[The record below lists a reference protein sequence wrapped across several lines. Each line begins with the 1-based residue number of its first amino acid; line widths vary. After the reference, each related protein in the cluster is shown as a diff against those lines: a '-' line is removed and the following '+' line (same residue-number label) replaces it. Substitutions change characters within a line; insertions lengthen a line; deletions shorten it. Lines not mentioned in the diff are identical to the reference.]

1 MTSSTETLEQQPRR
15 RLSREERR
23 RQLIA
28 VSWGI
33 IRDDGAE
40 ALTLPRLAEQASV
53 AKPVVYDH
61 FATRPAL
68 LAALYQEFDTQQ
80 TALMDAAFQASE
92 PTLPSRAM
100 VIASSYVDCVLE
112 QGREIP
118 GVISALA
125 GSPELARVKRD
136 YEAVFM
142 EKCRALLAPF
152 ASAATIAASGLLA
165 MLGAAEALSF
175 AAASGDITP
184 NEAKDELFQTIL
196 AMVARNTR

>member
-1 MTSSTETLEQQPRR
+1 MTSSAETLEQTPRR

-33 IRDDGAE
+33 IREDGTE

-68 LAALYQEFDTQQ
+68 LAALYQEFDTHQ

-142 EKCRALLAPF
+142 EKCRSLLAPF
-152 ASAATIAASGLLA
+152 APGGTIAASGLLA

-175 AAASGDITP
+175 AAACGDITP
-184 NEAKDELFQTIL
+184 DEAKDELFQTIL
-196 AMVARNTR
+196 AIAARNAR

>member
-1 MTSSTETLEQQPRR
+1 MPEPQPRR
-15 RLSREERR
+15 RLSREDRR
-23 RQLIA
+23 RQLIEVA
-28 VSWGI
+28 WQV
-33 IRDDGAE
+33 IRADGTE

-68 LAALYQEFDTQQ
+68 LAALYQEFDRHQ

-100 VIASSYVDCVLE
+100 VIAASYVDCVLE

-125 GSPELARVKRD
+125 GSPELAKVKRD
-136 YEAVFM
+136 YEAIFM
-142 EKCRALLAPF
+142 EKCRTLLAPF
-152 ASAATIAASGLLA
+152 APAGTIASSGLLA

-175 AAASGDITP
+175 AAASGDITATD
-184 NEAKDELFQTIL
+184 AKDELFQSIL
-196 AMVARNTR
+196 AMVARNAR

>member
-1 MTSSTETLEQQPRR
+1 MPEPQPRR
-15 RLSREERR
+15 RLSREDRR
-23 RQLIA
+23 RQLIEVA
-28 VSWGI
+28 WQV
-33 IRDDGAE
+33 IRADGTE

-68 LAALYQEFDTQQ
+68 LAALYQEFDTHQ

-125 GSPELARVKRD
+125 GSPELAKVKRD
-136 YEAVFM
+136 YEAIFM
-142 EKCRALLAPF
+142 EKCRTLLAPF
-152 ASAATIAASGLLA
+152 APAGTVASSGLLA
-165 MLGAAEALSF
+165 MLGAAEVLSF

-184 NEAKDELFQTIL
+184 TDAKDELFQTIL
-196 AMVARNTR
+196 AMVARNAR